1 MTKNFNHSILIV
13 DDEEKIGKA
22 LERLIKKTGARS
34 FYAASAHQ
42 ALDFIKKSDGQ
53 LSMIL
58 SDQRMPGMEGTQF
71 LEKARAITP
80 DTVRFLITGYADISA
95 ISDSVNRGAV
105 HRFITKPWDNDEL
118 LEMIKSGLQYY
129 ELVVENRNLFA
140 LAKKQNTRL
149 YNLSQELKEKA
160 AVHKRVIVRKDKQI
174 VQLKK
179 RLAKGVDEADYFE
192 QIEKLLDEN
201 QMFEKDKIVLCY
213 QAVIKGFFL
222 KFKDL
227 AARSGFLMPSEN
239 EPDPNV

>member
-1 MTKNFNHSILIV
+1 MTEGFNHTILIV

-34 FYAASAHQ
+34 IYAASGDQ
-42 ALDFIKKSDGQ
+42 ALDLIQNDKDQ

-71 LEKARAITP
+71 LEKARTITP
-80 DTVRFLITGYADISA
+80 DTVRFLITGYADINA
-95 ISDSVNRGAV
+95 ISDAVNRGAV
-105 HRFITKPWDNDEL
+105 HRFITKPWDNDDL
-118 LEMIKSGLQYY
+118 LEMIQAGLHYY

-149 YNLSQELKEKA
+149 YSLSQELKDKA
-160 AVHKRVIVRKDKQI
+160 AAHKRVIVQKEKKI

-179 RLAKGVDEADYFE
+179 RLEKGVNEADYFE
-192 QIEKLLDEN
+192 QIETLLEESR
-201 QMFEKDKIVLCY
+201 MFEKDRLVLCY
-213 QAVIKGFFL
+213 RAVMNDLFL

-227 AARSGFLMPSEN
+227 AARNGFFMPKEN
-239 EPDPNV
+239 EVNDKA